1 MTYVLEYLNRQDQRK
16 QVDIK
21 ADSAK
26 EAERQFRVTHPTCDR
41 IQKINIKEAT
51 E

>member
-1 MTYVLEYLNRQDQRK
+1 MTFKISYLNRQDKRK
-16 QVDIK
+16 EIDIK

-26 EAERQFRVTHPTCDR
+26 EAERQFKVTHPTCDR
-41 IQKINIKEAT
+41 VQKISVRE